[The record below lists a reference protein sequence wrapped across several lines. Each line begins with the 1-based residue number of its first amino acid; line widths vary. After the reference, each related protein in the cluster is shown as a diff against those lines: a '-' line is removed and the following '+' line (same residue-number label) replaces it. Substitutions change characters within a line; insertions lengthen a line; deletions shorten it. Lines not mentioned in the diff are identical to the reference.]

1 MKNAQTAIPH
11 PPKAA
16 SLFLAW
22 ALPDSIV
29 EPVLGDLSE
38 EYIQRISNNKLIA
51 AQTWYWR
58 QAVKSGIRFMFKTQ
72 RGFVMFIFS
81 IILFVAMTMLLVA
94 LSGVTSTFIDVQ
106 TIIGIFPPAIAFTY
120 AATSKKSVHQA
131 FSILINNTVSQ
142 SERSYLISRRV
153 FIVLGNS
160 GVILGVFITLI
171 GWTAMGANMTDLSSF
186 GTAFSFSILGLMY
199 GIALKIVCYVAEKKI
214 QTLSETEC

>member
-16 SLFLAW
+16 SQFLAW

-51 AQTWYWR
+51 AKTWYWR
-58 QAVKSGIRFMFKTQ
+58 QAVKSGIQFMFKTQ

-81 IILFVAMTMLLVA
+81 IFLFVAMTMLLVT
-94 LSGVTSTFIDVQ
+94 LSGAVSTFIDVQ

-120 AATSKKSVHQA
+120 AATSKKNVHQA

-142 SERSYLISRRV
+142 SERSYLLSRRV

-171 GWTAMGANMTDLSSF
+171 GWTAMGANMNDLSSF

-199 GIALKIVCYVAEKKI
+199 GIALKMVCYVAEKKI

>member
-51 AQTWYWR
+51 AKTWYWR
-58 QAVKSGIRFMFKTQ
+58 QAVKSGIQFMFKTQ

-106 TIIGIFPPAIAFTY
+106 SIIGIFPPAIAFTY

-142 SERSYLISRRV
+142 SEKSYLLSRRV

-160 GVILGVFITLI
+160 GVILGLFITLI

-199 GIALKIVCYVAEKKI
+199 GIALKMVCYVAEKKI

>member
-51 AQTWYWR
+51 AKTWYWR
-58 QAVKSGIRFMFKTQ
+58 QAVKSGIQFMFKTQ

-120 AATSKKSVHQA
+120 AATSKKSVHKA

-142 SERSYLISRRV
+142 SEESYLLSRRV

-160 GVILGVFITLI
+160 GVILGLFITLI
-171 GWTAMGANMTDLSSF
+171 GLTAMGANMTDLSSF

-199 GIALKIVCYVAEKKI
+199 GIALKMVCYVAEKKI

>member
-51 AQTWYWR
+51 AKTWYWR
-58 QAVKSGIRFMFKTQ
+58 QAVKSGIQFMFKTQ

-106 TIIGIFPPAIAFTY
+106 SIIGIFPPAIAFTY
-120 AATSKKSVHQA
+120 AATSKKSVHKA

-142 SERSYLISRRV
+142 SERSYLLSRRV

-171 GWTAMGANMTDLSSF
+171 GWTAMGANMNDLSSF

-199 GIALKIVCYVAEKKI
+199 GIALKMVCYVAEKKI

>member
-51 AQTWYWR
+51 AKTWYWR
-58 QAVKSGIRFMFKTQ
+58 QAVKSGIQFMFKTQ

-106 TIIGIFPPAIAFTY
+106 W
-120 AATSKKSVHQA
+120 S
-131 FSILINNTVSQ
+131 L
-142 SERSYLISRRV
+142 L
-153 FIVLGNS
+153 
-160 GVILGVFITLI
+160 
-171 GWTAMGANMTDLSSF
+171 
-186 GTAFSFSILGLMY
+186 
-199 GIALKIVCYVAEKKI
+199 
-214 QTLSETEC
+214 

>member
-51 AQTWYWR
+51 AKTWYWR
-58 QAVKSGIRFMFKTQ
+58 QAVKSGIQFMFKTQ

-106 TIIGIFPPAIAFTY
+106 SIIGIFPPAIAFTY
-120 AATSKKSVHQA
+120 AATSKKSVHKA

-142 SERSYLISRRV
+142 SEESYLLSRRV

-160 GVILGVFITLI
+160 GVILGLFITLI
-171 GWTAMGANMTDLSSF
+171 GLTAMGANMTDLSSF

-199 GIALKIVCYVAEKKI
+199 GIALKMVCYVAEKKI